1 MTIPTG
7 EFLYNE
13 ISQVLEDISSKKFC
27 AIVSDHT
34 ANIVLAKKLIADK
47 YPYILPMRCIAH
59 HINLLTND
67 IMKLDWAAKLIT
79 ECKKIVT
86 FFKQSHIAGELLRE
100 EIIKNLVKGG
110 GLKTHVKTRWTTAID
125 CTDSIF
131 RCQTEIRNVS
141 TVLIFFIYI

>member
-1 MTIPTG
+1 M
-7 EFLYNE
+7 
-13 ISQVLEDISSKKFC
+13 
-27 AIVSDHT
+27 
-34 ANIVLAKKLIADK
+34 LAKRLIADK
-47 YPYILPMRCIAH
+47 YPNILPMRCIAH

-86 FFKQSHIAGELLRE
+86 FFKQSHIVGELLRE

-110 GLKTHVKTRWTTAID
+110 GLKTHVKTRWTTTFD

-141 TVLIFFIYI
+141 TYFFIYIFELIILKNIL